1 MTTKKKVKPF
11 IAYLWKIKKAKWN
24 DSFVY
29 STLKKAKEG
38 SWEGDKIIK
47 VKIIPYKKL

>member
-1 MTTKKKVKPF
+1 MTTKKEVKPF

-38 SWEGDKIIK
+38 SMEDDQILK